1 MKLNK
6 IVRGYIFSRPFM
18 NERIPQHIQ
27 NIVIRDYCT
36 KNNLHF
42 LLSATEYAM
51 DRSHKVL
58 NRLVKNLSNIHGIVA
73 YSLFQLPEDSDLR
86 NNIYKKILSKKKVIY
101 FAAENLLISNI
112 DNCDKI
118 ENIWQIKKTLPFCKK
133 F

>member
-1 MKLNK
+1 M
-6 IVRGYIFSRPFM
+6 ISPY
-18 NERIPQHIQ
+18 E
-27 NIVIRDYCT
+27 IRLE
-36 KNNLHF
+36 NNLHF
-42 LLSATEYAM
+42 LLRATEYAM